1 MRTTTTMAQ
10 KRRQTKNKRNP
21 LGRRRG
27 RRGEG
32 KPAVDIPIKVT
43 NSNEKG
49 GKYQACLSKSMYIHM
64 KANKTIRAPR

>member
-10 KRRQTKNKRNP
+10 NRRQTKNNRKP

-32 KPAVDIPIKVT
+32 RPAEDLENKAT
-43 NSNEKG
+43 NNREKG
-49 GKYQACLSKSMYIHM
+49 GRYQACLSKAIYIHM